1 VKALLDV
8 NVLVAHAV
16 QEHEH
21 HSRVCRWVTRLPAR
35 ARLHTCPFTEAG
47 FLRVVMA
54 LSGISFGDARQLL
67 AWEKDELKTAFIPAD
82 LEAGELPEWVRGH
95 KQVTDA
101 YLFALSQA
109 HQLSFVTLDKKIPG
123 ITAI

>member
-1 VKALLDV
+1 MKALLDV

-21 HSRVCRWVTRLPAR
+21 HTRVCRWASQLPAR
-35 ARLHTCPFTEAG
+35 ARLHTCPFTETG

-54 LSGISFGDARQLL
+54 LAGISFDDARQLL
-67 AWEKDELKTAFIPAD
+67 DWEKDELKTTFIPAD
-82 LEAGELPEWVRGH
+82 MEASALPGWVRGH

-101 YLFALSQA
+101 YLLALAKA
-109 HQLSFVTLDKKIPG
+109 HRLTLVTLDKKIPG
-123 ITAI
+123 VTAL